1 MKSKGMILLTMC
13 ILLGVVFG
21 VPSQHDMAD
30 HVWRSAE
37 KPAVVL
43 DPGHGGM
50 DGGAESADGTVE
62 KDINLAIAR
71 KLRSRLE
78 AEGLKV
84 VMTRDG
90 DNGLYDDSETAS
102 IRSMKTQDMKERKR
116 IIDESGA
123 ALAVSIHLN
132 SFTQD
137 RSVKG
142 AQVFFTSD
150 ADKDIVKES
159 EAAAHIL
166 QQLLNGEINTDKK
179 RSELGKSDVYILR
192 KPAVPVVI
200 VECGFLS
207 NQEDAGNLKKENFQ
221 DRVAEELCRGIC
233 DYVNR
238 DKCGDQ

>member
-137 RSVKG
+137 LSVKG

-150 ADKDIVKES
+150 ADNDIVKES

-192 KPAVPVVI
+192 RPAVPVVI

-207 NQEDAGNLKKENFQ
+207 NQEDAASLKKETFQ

>member
-1 MKSKGMILLTMC
+1 MKSKGMILLVVC

-30 HVWRSAE
+30 HVWKAAE
-37 KPAVVL
+37 SPAVVL
-43 DPGHGGM
+43 DPGNGGM

-62 KDINLAIAR
+62 KDINLAIAL
-71 KLRSRLE
+71 KLRNRLE
-78 AEGLKV
+78 AEKLKV

-90 DNGLYDDSETAS
+90 DKGLYDDSEAAS

-123 ALAVSIHLN
+123 ELAVSIHLN

-142 AQVFFTSD
+142 AQVFFSSD
-150 ADKDIVKES
+150 ADEDIVRES

-166 QQLLNGEINTDKK
+166 QQLLNREINTDKK
-179 RSELGKSDVYILR
+179 RSELGKSDVFILR
-192 KPAVPVVI
+192 APAVPVVI

-207 NQEDAGNLKKENFQ
+207 NREDAENLENEDFQ
-221 DRVAEELCRGIC
+221 DRIAEELCRGIC

-238 DKCGDQ
+238 DKCGNQ